1 MLQLA
6 QNVAPSS
13 TWAHGQCSRWAKGHG
28 RALTRTLGFAAD
40 PRRGPNLG
48 RVDCPGL
55 DQSRLRFVMWATEHL
70 QVIGFVAAPDG
81 RADAEAY
88 VLPKEL
94 CSKRLR
100 CGDLVHLGRAHPHL
114 ARIRRSN
121 GRQIGFALH
130 IAEMC
135 SGSVMSGT
143 CRPLVWR
150 VPLQTVTRPVLD
162 LVARPRAT
170 SEVDSP
176 ALLAGPARG

>member
-1 MLQLA
+1 
-6 QNVAPSS
+6 
-13 TWAHGQCSRWAKGHG
+13 
-28 RALTRTLGFAAD
+28 
-40 PRRGPNLG
+40 
-48 RVDCPGL
+48 
-55 DQSRLRFVMWATEHL
+55 
-70 QVIGFVAAPDG
+70 
-81 RADAEAY
+81 

-94 CSKRLR
+94 SSKRLR
-100 CGDLVHLGRAHPHL
+100 RGDLVHLGTAQPHL

-121 GRQIGFALH
+121 GRQTGFALH

-170 SEVDSP
+170 SWVGSP
-176 ALLAGPARG
+176 CITGWPGTGMKE